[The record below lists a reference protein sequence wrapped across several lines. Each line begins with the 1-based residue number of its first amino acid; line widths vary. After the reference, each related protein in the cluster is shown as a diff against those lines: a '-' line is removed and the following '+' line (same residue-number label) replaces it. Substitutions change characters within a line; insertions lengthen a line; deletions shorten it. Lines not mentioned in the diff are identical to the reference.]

1 MKEDTHSYKGW
12 LLSDSIIK
20 RSFAIM
26 GHYFVAYLIIIL
38 GMFVIGILFAIGI
51 AMSGVFLN

>member
-1 MKEDTHSYKGW
+1 MKEDTYSYKGW

-20 RSFAIM
+20 RAFAIM

>member
-1 MKEDTHSYKGW
+1 MKEDTYSYKGW

-20 RSFAIM
+20 RAIAIM